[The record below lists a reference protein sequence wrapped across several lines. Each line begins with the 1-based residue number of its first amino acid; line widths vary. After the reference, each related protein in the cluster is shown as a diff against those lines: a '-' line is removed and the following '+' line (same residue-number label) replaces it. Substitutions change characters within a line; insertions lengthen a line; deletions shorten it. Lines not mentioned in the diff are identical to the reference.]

1 MSTVEDVPN
10 IKRARTGL
18 AIYFVVLLVLTGVAQ
33 FLIIHTG
40 EPLAEHIGLVYLLM
54 WSPAA
59 ASFVARIALRE
70 GIRDVS
76 FRLKGAWKSLL
87 LAWLM
92 PVIVG
97 LAGYGIAWLTGLA
110 AFNSTIILHQ
120 PRSRTYH
127 RDDLRD
133 DDCCR

>member
-33 FLIIHTG
+33 FLIIRTG

-70 GIRDVS
+70 GIR
-76 FRLKGAWKSLL
+76 RTLEWYRGAGW
-87 LAWLM
+87 
-92 PVIVG
+92 I
-97 LAGYGIAWLTGLA
+97 
-110 AFNSTIILHQ
+110 
-120 PRSRTYH
+120 
-127 RDDLRD
+127 
-133 DDCCR
+133 